1 MQQQQARNGG
11 IPSRNTTRIPLSL
24 QAVFLNGSRGVVV
37 NAPPPEKAASKTFRG
52 WWRRRSVSTASGIT
66 QQSIDESADAE
77 SLGET
82 KGASNSEPKKK
93 KKKKKKVSALAATHM
108 HVTTIG
114 NVYSPNLKFPFFSS
128 SRYLYQHC
136 LRNNT

>member
-24 QAVFLNGSRGVVV
+24 QAVFLNGNRGVVV

-52 WWRRRSVSTASGIT
+52 FWRRRLVSSDSGIT
-66 QQSIDESADAE
+66 QQSTDESVDAE
-77 SLGET
+77 SLGEK
-82 KGASNSEPKKK
+82 KGTATAEPKK
-93 KKKKKKVSALAATHM
+93 KKKKKKVSALVAIHIHAP
-108 HVTTIG
+108 TIG

-128 SRYLYQHC
+128 SRHLYQHC
-136 LRNNT
+136 LRNNI